1 MFRKSRRKIVATIM
15 SILVLLWVGTI
26 GIIYASSYLEKSKQN
41 QEMLKAHADMYV
53 LNQDA
58 QGAQEGQNA
67 QGTDGAQDAQNGQ
80 GAEGTQG
87 AQDALGVQ
95 GLAEGTPPDDSGR
108 KDNRDFDPQSPTFQ
122 LSTFYTVALS
132 DDGEVLEVKND
143 QQTVLSDGELTE
155 LAQSVVKDVKQDGEQ
170 YGADD
175 NLAYYI
181 TDKGEYT
188 LVTFMDNTLVNES
201 TMTLIRY
208 TLIYGC
214 VALVLFFFLSVY
226 LSKRIVNPLEESY
239 QKQKQFISDAG
250 HELKTPVSVVSAN
263 AELLSREVGEN
274 KWLANIQYENER
286 MGVLIGQLLDL
297 ARTENVT
304 PQMERVDFSRL
315 VAGEVLPFESVAFE
329 KGLKLTS
336 NIADGIVVDGC
347 SSQLR
352 QVVSILLDNAI
363 CHSKAPGSVSGD
375 AQGNALG
382 SASGDVQGG
391 ALGNVLGSTSG
402 DAQGGALGSAQ
413 AAAPAEVVLS
423 LSKEHKFARLSVINS
438 GDEIPKEQRDQL
450 FERFYRMDSARSDGG
465 DGKHYGLGLA
475 IAKAIATYHKAHLE
489 VQCYEGLVEFIM
501 KIPMV

>member
-58 QGAQEGQNA
+58 QEGQNVQGTEGAQEAQIG
-67 QGTDGAQDAQNGQ
+67 QGTEDSQDAQNGQ

-87 AQDALGVQ
+87 AQDAQGVQ

-122 LSTFYTVALS
+122 LSTFYTVAIS
-132 DDGEVLEVKND
+132 DDGEVLEIKND
-143 QQTVLSDGELTE
+143 QQTVLSDDELTE
-155 LAQSVVKDVKQDGEQ
+155 LAQSVVKDGKQDGEQ

-226 LSKRIVNPLEESY
+226 LSKKIVNPLEESY

-363 CHSKAPGSVSGD
+363 CHSKAPGDVSGD

-391 ALGNVLGSTSG
+391 ALGSV
-402 DAQGGALGSAQ
+402 Q
-413 AAAPAEVVLS
+413 AAVPAEVVLN

-450 FERFYRMDSARSDGG
+450 FERFYRVDSARSDGG

-489 VQCYEGLVEFIM
+489 VQCYDGLVEFIM